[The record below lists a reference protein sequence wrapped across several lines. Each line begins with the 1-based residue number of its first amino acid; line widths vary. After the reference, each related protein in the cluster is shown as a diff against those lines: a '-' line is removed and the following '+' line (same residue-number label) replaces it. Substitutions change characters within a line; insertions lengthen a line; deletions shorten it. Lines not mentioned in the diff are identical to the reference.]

1 MQQVVQTGK
10 VCININGENGDYF
23 KTYKGLRQGD
33 PLSPLLFDF
42 VGEGLAEMLNSAR
55 VAGHIKGLAGHLVEG
70 GVSHLQYADDTI
82 ILMENDMD
90 RFITIKFLLYCYEVM
105 SGLKINYQK
114 SEILGVGVDEEEF
127 IRIANM
133 FNCNMGVFPLKY
145 LGLPVSCNKLLTKDL
160 TFVAQKLRV
169 GWKMALMC
177 WPLLVQDRY

>member
-1 MQQVVQTGK
+1 MQQVVQTGR
-10 VCININGENGDYF
+10 VCININGENGYYF
-23 KTYKGLRQGD
+23 KTYKGLRQGN

-90 RFITIKFLLYCYEVM
+90 SFITIKFLLYCYEAM

-114 SEILGVGVDEEEF
+114 
-127 IRIANM
+127 
-133 FNCNMGVFPLKY
+133 K
-145 LGLPVSCNKLLTKDL
+145 
-160 TFVAQKLRV
+160 
-169 GWKMALMC
+169 
-177 WPLLVQDRY
+177 